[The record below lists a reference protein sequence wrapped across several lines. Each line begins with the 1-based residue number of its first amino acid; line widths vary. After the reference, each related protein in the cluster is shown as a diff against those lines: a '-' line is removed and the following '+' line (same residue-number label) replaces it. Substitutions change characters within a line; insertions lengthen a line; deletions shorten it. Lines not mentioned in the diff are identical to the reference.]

1 MVLIIYSMAIMTISI
16 KDEVANELRQ
26 TVKSELGEGKGVLG
40 KAIEEAIKKW
50 VEEKKQR
57 EIAKRAMEMM
67 NKGLYSLKGW
77 KFNRDE
83 IYDRGL

>member
-1 MVLIIYSMAIMTISI
+1 MATITI
-16 KDEVANELRQ
+16 NVKDYVEKEFRE
-26 TVKSELGEGKGVLG
+26 TVKAKLGQGKGVLG
-40 KAIEEAIKKW
+40 KAVEEAIKEW
-50 VEEKKQR
+50 IHRERQS

-83 IYDRGL
+83 IYERGL

>member
-1 MVLIIYSMAIMTISI
+1 MTISI

-26 TVKSELGEGKGVLG
+26 TVKNELGSGKGALG
-40 KAIEEAIKKW
+40 KAIEEAVNKW
-50 VEEKKQR
+50 IEEKKQK

-83 IYDRGL
+83 LYDRGL

>member
-1 MVLIIYSMAIMTISI
+1 MCYMATITI
-16 KDEVANELRQ
+16 NVKDNIEKEFREAVN
-26 TVKSELGEGKGVLG
+26 KKMGKGKGVLG
-40 KAIEEAIKKW
+40 RAVEEALKKW
-50 VEEKKQR
+50 VHEERQK

>member
-1 MVLIIYSMAIMTISI
+1 MYAMATMTISI
-16 KDEVANELRQ
+16 KDEVADELRK
-26 TVKSELGEGKGVLG
+26 TVKSELGGGKGALG
-40 KAIEEAIKKW
+40 KAIEEAVSKW
-50 VEEKKQR
+50 IEGKKQK

-83 IYDRGL
+83 LYDRRL

>member
-1 MVLIIYSMAIMTISI
+1 MTVITISI

-26 TVKSELGEGKGVLG
+26 TVKKEAGDSKGALG
-40 KAIEEAIKKW
+40 KAIEEAVQKW
-50 VEEKKQR
+50 LEEKKQK
-57 EIAKRAMEMM
+57 EIAKRAIEMM

-83 IYDRGL
+83 LYDRV

>member
-1 MVLIIYSMAIMTISI
+1 MATMTISI

-26 TVKSELGEGKGVLG
+26 TVKNELGSGKGALG
-40 KAIEEAIKKW
+40 KAIEEAVNKW
-50 VEEKKQR
+50 IEEKKQK

-83 IYDRGL
+83 LYDRGL

>member
-1 MVLIIYSMAIMTISI
+1 MGILTISMN
-16 KDEVANELRQ
+16 DEVEKELRQ
-26 TVKSELGEGKGVLG
+26 NVKNELGDSKGALG
-40 KAIEEAIKKW
+40 KAIEEAVKKW
-50 VEEKKQR
+50 NEEKKQR

-83 IYDRGL
+83 LYDRV

>member
-1 MVLIIYSMAIMTISI
+1 MAVMTISM
-16 KDEVANELRQ
+16 KDEVEKELRQ
-26 TVKSELGEGKGVLG
+26 TVKNELGESKGALG
-40 KAIEEAIKKW
+40 KAIEEAVKKW
-50 VEEKKQR
+50 IDEKKQK

-77 KFNRDE
+77 KFNREE

>member
-1 MVLIIYSMAIMTISI
+1 MNCTIWFMAVMTISI

-26 TVKSELGEGKGVLG
+26 TVKTELGEGKGALG
-40 KAIEEAIKKW
+40 KAIEEAVQKW
-50 VEEKKQR
+50 LEEKKQK
-57 EIAKRAMEMM
+57 EIAKRAIEMM

-83 IYDRGL
+83 LYDRI

>member
-1 MVLIIYSMAIMTISI
+1 MAVMTISI

-26 TVKSELGEGKGVLG
+26 TVKNGMGSGKGVLG

-50 VEEKKQR
+50 IEEKKQK
-57 EIAKRAMEMM
+57 EIAERQIQRMKQ
-67 NKGLYSLKGW
+67 GLYSLGRW
-77 KFNRDE
+77 KFNREE

>member
-1 MVLIIYSMAIMTISI
+1 MATMTISM

-26 TVKSELGEGKGVLG
+26 TVKSELGSGKGALG
-40 KAIEEAIKKW
+40 KAIEEAVNKW
-50 VEEKKQR
+50 IEEKKQK

-83 IYDRGL
+83 LYDRGL